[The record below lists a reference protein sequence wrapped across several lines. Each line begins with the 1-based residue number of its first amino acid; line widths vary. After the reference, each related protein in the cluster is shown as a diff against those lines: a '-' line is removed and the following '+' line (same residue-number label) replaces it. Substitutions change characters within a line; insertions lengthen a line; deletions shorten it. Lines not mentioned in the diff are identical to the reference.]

1 MSANPYPAGV
11 AAHAHWCMLMAHR
24 RLARL
29 EAELRAAKP
38 AVPEGA
44 EERVWAKVKAEI
56 EREAVAGDAA

>member
-1 MSANPYPAGV
+1 
-11 AAHAHWCMLMAHR
+11 MLMAHR